1 MGITQL
7 LKKYHYDGVVFFDTF
22 PIRENAI
29 LEAQANIKAF
39 EQISKMVDNVGVEEI
54 EKIVEKHDGISA
66 QNLIMKLMEK

>member
-1 MGITQL
+1 MIHSL
-7 LKKYHYDGVVFFDTF
+7 S
-22 PIRENAI
+22 ENAI